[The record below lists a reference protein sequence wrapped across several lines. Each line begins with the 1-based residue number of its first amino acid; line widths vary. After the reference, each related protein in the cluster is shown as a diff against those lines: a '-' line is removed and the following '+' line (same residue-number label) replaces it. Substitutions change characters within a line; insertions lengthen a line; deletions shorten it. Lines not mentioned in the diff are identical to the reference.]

1 MEQRLQQDVVLS
13 RFGALY
19 LPALVQSYLHPPAP
33 SKNPAWQK
41 SIAIDDMPLA
51 NAYGFMVGQASG
63 EKRRS

>member
-1 MEQRLQQDVVLS
+1 MEHRLQQDVVLS

-41 SIAIDDMPLA
+41 SIALDDMPLA
-51 NAYGFMVGQASG
+51 NAYGFMVRHERPRG
-63 EKRRS
+63 KRS